1 MKSHSDFYGKTVYVG
16 LDVHKKKFA
25 LCAIS
30 DAQEVA
36 KASMNSSHEG
46 LLKYLATHF
55 VGAEVILAYEAGFSG
70 YSLQRFLEGNGIT
83 CLVVHA
89 ASIEVSSRDRV
100 KTDKRD
106 AAKIA
111 HQLAQGRLQGIRIP
125 TLQEEQNRS
134 VSRGRE
140 QLVELRGDIARQIK
154 SKLMYFGL
162 LDSKDERL
170 LSEAFLKE
178 IEAMKLP
185 KEISFV
191 LRSFSELWR
200 ELTAKIKSF
209 DKELEQQAEADSK
222 IESTYRSVPGIG
234 KVSSRLLANELGD
247 MKQFSSVDKLY
258 SFTGLTPSE
267 YSSGEH
273 VRKGHISRQ
282 GSSRIRKTL
291 VECAWRAVEKDP
303 ALRSDYE
310 RIAVRAG
317 KKRAIVG
324 VARRLIGRVRACFKN
339 ECKYKIGYEPTDVGN
354 KMPHK

>member
-1 MKSHSDFYGKTVYVG
+1 M
-16 LDVHKKKFA
+16 
-25 LCAIS
+25 
-30 DAQEVA
+30 
-36 KASMNSSHEG
+36 
-46 LLKYLATHF
+46 
-55 VGAEVILAYEAGFSG
+55 
-70 YSLQRFLEGNGIT
+70 
-83 CLVVHA
+83 
-89 ASIEVSSRDRV
+89 
-100 KTDKRD
+100 
-106 AAKIA
+106 
-111 HQLAQGRLQGIRIP
+111 
-125 TLQEEQNRS
+125 
-134 VSRGRE
+134 
-140 QLVELRGDIARQIK
+140 
-154 SKLMYFGL
+154 
-162 LDSKDERL
+162 
-170 LSEAFLKE
+170 
-178 IEAMKLP
+178 P

-258 SFTGLTPSE
+258 RFTGLTPSE

>member
-1 MKSHSDFYGKTVYVG
+1 MNQYYGKTVYIG
-16 LDVHKKKFA
+16 LDVHKKSFA

-30 DAQEVA
+30 DGKQVG

-46 LLKYLATHF
+46 LLSYIAKQFAAAH
-55 VGAEVILAYEAGFSG
+55 VILAYEAGFSG

-111 HQLAQGRLQGIRIP
+111 VQLAQGRLEGIRIP
-125 TLQEEQNRS
+125 SLAEEEHRS

-140 QLVELRGDIARQIK
+140 QIVALRSDIARQIK

-162 LDSKDERL
+162 LAADDKRL
-170 LSEAFLKE
+170 ISEKFLKE
-178 IEAMKLP
+178 IEQIELP
-185 KEISFV
+185 GEIKFV
-191 LRSFSELWR
+191 L
-200 ELTAKIKSF
+200 KSF
-209 DKELEQQAEADSK
+209 ADIWRDLTNRIKTFEAMLEKQAEGDQKA
-222 IESTYRSVPGIG
+222 ESIYRSVPGIG
-234 KVSSRLLANELGD
+234 KVSSRLLANELGNL
-247 MKQFSSVDKLY
+247 KQFSSVEKLY

-267 YSSGEH
+267 YSSGDS

-291 VECAWRAVEKDP
+291 VECAWRAVENDP
-303 ALRSDYE
+303 ALKSDFD

-317 KKRAIVG
+317 KKRAIVA
-324 VARRLIGRVRACFKN
+324 VARRLIGRVRACFQN
-339 ECKYKIGYEPTDVGN
+339 DCQYQIGYEPKVGEN
-354 KMPHK
+354 KMQRI

>member
-1 MKSHSDFYGKTVYVG
+1 MRNQLDFYGKKVYFG
-16 LDVHKKKFA
+16 LDVHKKSFE
-25 LCAIS
+25 LCAVC
-30 DAQEVA
+30 DGVQVG
-36 KASMNSSHEG
+36 KASMNSNHEG
-46 LLKYLATHF
+46 LMSYLASHF
-55 VGAEVILAYEAGFSG
+55 LGADIVLAYEAGFSG
-70 YSLQRFLEGNGIT
+70 YSLQRYLEGNGLT
-83 CLVVHA
+83 CLVIHA

-125 TLQEEQNRS
+125 DEQEEQNRS
-134 VSRGRE
+134 LSRGRE
-140 QLVELRGDIARQIK
+140 QLVELRADIARQIK

-162 LDSKDERL
+162 LAANDDRL
-170 LSEAFLKE
+170 ICESFLKE
-178 IEAMKLP
+178 VEAIKLK
-185 KEISFV
+185 KEITFV
-191 LRSFSELWR
+191 LRSFANIWR
-200 ELTAKIKSF
+200 DLTKQIKAF
-209 DKELEQQAEADSK
+209 DEELEKQAESDQK
-222 IESTYRSVPGIG
+222 VELIYRSVPGIG

-247 MKQFSSVDKLY
+247 LKQFSSVDKLY

-267 YSSGEH
+267 YSSGDS

-303 ALRSDYE
+303 ALKADYE

-324 VARRLIGRVRACFKN
+324 VARRLIGRVRACFLK
-339 ECKYKIGYEPTDVGN
+339 ECQYQLGYEPKIGEN
-354 KMPHK
+354 NMLMN

>member
-1 MKSHSDFYGKTVYVG
+1 MVNQFYGKTVYIG
-16 LDVHKKKFA
+16 LDVHKKSFA

-30 DAQEVA
+30 DGKQVG

-46 LLKYLATHF
+46 LLSYIAKF
-55 VGAEVILAYEAGFSG
+55 FGGAEIILAYEAGFSG
-70 YSLQRFLEGNGIT
+70 YSLQRFLDGNGIT

-111 HQLAQGRLQGIRIP
+111 IQLAQGRLQGIRIP
-125 TLQEEQNRS
+125 TVEEEQYRS
-134 VSRGRE
+134 LSRGRE
-140 QLVELRGDIARQIK
+140 QLVLLRSDIARQIK

-162 LDSKDERL
+162 LDANDDRL
-170 LSEAFLKE
+170 ISEKFLKE
-178 IEAMKLP
+178 IESFKLH
-185 KEISFV
+185 KDITFV
-191 LRSFSELWR
+191 L
-200 ELTAKIKSF
+200 KSF
-209 DKELEQQAEADSK
+209 ADIWRDFTNRIKTFDLELEKQAEVDHK
-222 IESTYRSVPGIG
+222 VESTYRSVPGIG
-234 KVSSRLLANELGD
+234 QVSSRLLANELGNL
-247 MKQFSSVDKLY
+247 KQFSSVEKLY

-267 YSSGEH
+267 YSSGDS

-303 ALRSDYE
+303 ALKADFD
-310 RIAVRAG
+310 RIAARAG

-324 VARRLIGRVRACFKN
+324 VARRLIGRVRACFQSD
-339 ECKYKIGYEPTDVGN
+339 CLYKIAHEPKPGEN
-354 KMPHK
+354 KMTRI